1 MAIIFRRGL
10 PVDDLR
16 RAVEDFRRHLEE
28 EKAVSSYTRKSY
40 MTDLQQFVDF
50 MERPGTA
57 GGTGVESLTMIEPSD
72 VRGFLVH
79 LYQKKVRKSSMS
91 RKVSAL
97 RSFFRFLVR
106 EGKIRIN
113 PAEAVQ
119 SPKIERYL
127 PTFLQ
132 VDEMF
137 TLLNAEFKEDVF
149 GWRDRAIVE
158 LIYSSGIRV
167 GELVGLNRKDVDLKE
182 GLLKVKGKGR
192 KERIVPF
199 GRPAAT
205 ALECY
210 LGKRVSCMASQG
222 DEKPEDPVFLNRW
235 GKRLTTRS
243 VGRIVNKYVA
253 LSGVKK
259 RISPHSLRH
268 TFATHLMDE
277 GADLRVIQELLGH
290 QSLST
295 TQKYTSLT
303 VNRLLDVYDRAHPRA
318 KEVKKE
324 K

>member
-1 MAIIFRRGL
+1 VAIIFRRGL

-28 EKAVSSYTRKSY
+28 EKAVSSYTQKSY

-57 GGTGVESLTMIEPSD
+57 GGTGVESLTMIDPSD
-72 VRGFLVH
+72 IRAFLVH
-79 LYQKKVRKSSMS
+79 LYQRKARKSSIS

-210 LGKRVSCMASQG
+210 LGKRDRCMASQG

-259 RISPHSLRH
+259 RIGPHSLRH

>member
-1 MAIIFRRGL
+1 M
-10 PVDDLR
+10 DDLR

-28 EKAVSSYTRKSY
+28 EKAVSSYTQKSY

-57 GGTGVESLTMIEPSD
+57 GGTGVESLTMIDPSD
-72 VRGFLVH
+72 IRAFLVH
-79 LYQKKVRKSSMS
+79 LYQRKARKSSIS

-210 LGKRVSCMASQG
+210 LGKRDRCMASQG

-259 RISPHSLRH
+259 RIGPHSLRH

>member
-28 EKAVSSYTRKSY
+28 EKAVSSYTQKSY

-210 LGKRVSCMASQG
+210 LGKRDRCMASQG

-259 RISPHSLRH
+259 RIGPHSLRH

>member
-1 MAIIFRRGL
+1 M

-28 EKAVSSYTRKSY
+28 EKAFSAYTQKSY

-57 GGTGVESLTMIEPSD
+57 GAAGVESLTMIEPSD
-72 VRGFLVH
+72 VRGFLVD
-79 LYQKKVRKSSMS
+79 LYKRKVRKSSIS

-137 TLLNAEFKEDVF
+137 TLLNTEFNDDVF

-158 LIYSSGIRV
+158 LFYSSGIRV

-182 GLLKVKGKGR
+182 GLLKVRGKGR

-199 GRPAAT
+199 GRPAAA

-210 LGKRVSCMASQG
+210 LDKRDGAMAAQG
-222 DEKPEDPVFLNRW
+222 DKKLDDPVFLNRW

-243 VGRIVNKYVA
+243 VSRIVNKYVA
-253 LSGVKK
+253 LSGIKK
-259 RISPHSLRH
+259 RIGPHSLRH
-268 TFATHLMDE
+268 TFATHLMDA

>member
-1 MAIIFRRGL
+1 
-10 PVDDLR
+10 VDDLR

-28 EKAVSSYTRKSY
+28 EKAVSSYTQKSY

-137 TLLNAEFKEDVF
+137 TLLNDRVQRRCLRLEGQGDSRTDVF
-149 GWRDRAIVE
+149 LRYQGRRACRIE
-158 LIYSSGIRV
+158 PERC
-167 GELVGLNRKDVDLKE
+167 RFE
-182 GLLKVKGKGR
+182 GR
-192 KERIVPF
+192 
-199 GRPAAT
+199 
-205 ALECY
+205 
-210 LGKRVSCMASQG
+210 
-222 DEKPEDPVFLNRW
+222 
-235 GKRLTTRS
+235 
-243 VGRIVNKYVA
+243 
-253 LSGVKK
+253 
-259 RISPHSLRH
+259 
-268 TFATHLMDE
+268 
-277 GADLRVIQELLGH
+277 
-290 QSLST
+290 
-295 TQKYTSLT
+295 TS
-303 VNRLLDVYDRAHPRA
+303 
-318 KEVKKE
+318 
-324 K
+324 

>member
-1 MAIIFRRGL
+1 M
-10 PVDDLR
+10 DDLR

-28 EKAVSSYTRKSY
+28 EKAVSSYTQKSY

-57 GGTGVESLTMIEPSD
+57 GGTGVESLTMIDPSD
-72 VRGFLVH
+72 IRAFLVH
-79 LYQKKVRKSSMS
+79 LYQRKARKSSIS

-210 LGKRVSCMASQG
+210 LGKRDSCMASQG

-259 RISPHSLRH
+259 RIGPHSLRH